1 MCKRMQCKSNNYGK
15 GGTTMKNIMI
25 NTGNYIAAK
34 AAIMA
39 KPDVVAAYPITPQT
53 TLVEGIANYVAS
65 GEYKG
70 EYICV
75 ESEHSAM
82 CACIGA
88 AATGVRTFTATSSHG
103 LLLMHEMLHWAALA
117 RLPII
122 MCNINR
128 VVGPGWNIWA
138 DENDSISQRDT
149 GWIQFYCS
157 SNQEI
162 FDTVIQAFKL
172 GEHKNVALP
181 VMINYNAFILSH
193 TSMPAEIPSQKE
205 IDDYL
210 GKYKPLWRL
219 DPENPITFGNIIMP
233 ADYEK
238 VRRAMQDAH
247 ENAKKLIPEIA
258 QDYKKKFGNFHGDLI
273 EKYRCEDAETILLA
287 MGAIGAESKVS
298 IDNMRKEGY
307 KIGLARIRTF
317 RPFPEEEIVKL
328 AKKAEL
334 IVIDRNISCGYEGA
348 LFTETKGA
356 LYGKSDAKVS
366 GFIAGLG
373 GKDVPY
379 NHVEDICKK
388 AIKGKLK
395 KTIWYG
401 FEEVKK

>member
-1 MCKRMQCKSNNYGK
+1 M
-15 GGTTMKNIMI
+15 TVMI
-25 NTGNYIAAK
+25 DTGNYIAAK

-53 TLVEGIANYVAS
+53 TLVEGIANYVKT
-65 GEYKG
+65 GEFKG

-88 AATGVRTFTATSSHG
+88 SAAGVRTFTGTSSHG

-117 RLPII
+117 RLPVV

-128 VVGPGWNIWA
+128 VVGPGWNIWT

-172 GEHKNVALP
+172 AENEKVLLP

-193 TSMPAEIPSQKE
+193 TSMPVYIPGQKE
-205 IDDYL
+205 VDDFIP
-210 GKYKPLWRL
+210 KYKPKWKL
-219 DPENPITFGNIIMP
+219 DVNNPITFGNIILP

-238 VRRAMQDAH
+238 IRKDMQNSS
-247 ENAKKLIPEIA
+247 ENAKKLIPEIVKEW
-258 QDYKKKFGNFHGDLI
+258 KKKFGRYHGNLI
-273 EKYRCEDAETILLA
+273 EKYKCENAEHILLA

-298 IDNMRKEGY
+298 IDNLRKEGL
-307 KIGLARIRTF
+307 KVGLARVRTF
-317 RPFPEEEIVKL
+317 RPFPQEEILKL
-328 AKKAEL
+328 GKQADL
-334 IVIDRNISCGYEGA
+334 IVIDRNISVGFEGA
-348 LFTETKGA
+348 LFSEIKA
-356 LYGKSDAKVS
+356 SLYDKADAKVY

-373 GKDVPY
+373 GKDVTY
-379 NHVEDICKK
+379 TDIEIICKK
-388 AIKGKLK
+388 AIKGKVNDCE
-395 KTIWYG
+395 WYG
-401 FEEVKK
+401 LEGV